1 MFALKTCR
9 LGDRITVA
17 HLPRKISRSTKY
29 LIARGA
35 KVTGKLSSTNYREFP
50 LLQGGLETPCVVTIT
65 LPASIKGHMLIQRY
79 KNWLKNYT
87 VNLKKRLYWAVSLRK
102 TYRLLI
108 LTFAYRNQRKRKK
121 VKRLLWK
128 NQKGAKT
135 FANCS

>member
-1 MFALKTCR
+1 MASSKAQQIFVPTAAIRGFYIYRHVWKPEEYEELIGLHEERNTLDMFALKTCR

-29 LIARGA
+29 LIDRGA

-79 KNWLKNYT
+79 KNWLKNYS
-87 VNLKKRLYWAVSLRK
+87 VNLKKRL
-102 TYRLLI
+102 
-108 LTFAYRNQRKRKK
+108 
-121 VKRLLWK
+121 
-128 NQKGAKT
+128 
-135 FANCS
+135 